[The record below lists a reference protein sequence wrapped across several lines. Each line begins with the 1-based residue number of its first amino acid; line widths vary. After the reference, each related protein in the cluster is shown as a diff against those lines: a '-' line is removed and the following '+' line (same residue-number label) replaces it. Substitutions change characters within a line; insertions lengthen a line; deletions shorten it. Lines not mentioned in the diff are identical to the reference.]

1 MSTLSLATDGDE
13 KRGRKRVSTGADG
26 RSVSCITDCRMKDL
40 GDGRKVHEYHVRW
53 EGYTDDFNSWEP
65 IASLDSS
72 EAIKLYL
79 QRLVVQ
85 QVLAP
90 PH

>member
-1 MSTLSLATDGDE
+1 
-13 KRGRKRVSTGADG
+13 
-26 RSVSCITDCRMKDL
+26 MKDL